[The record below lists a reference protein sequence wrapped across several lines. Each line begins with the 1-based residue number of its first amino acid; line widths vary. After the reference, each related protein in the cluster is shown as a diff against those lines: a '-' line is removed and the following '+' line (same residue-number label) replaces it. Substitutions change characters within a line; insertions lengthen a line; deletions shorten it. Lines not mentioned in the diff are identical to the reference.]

1 MDREQLRKALEF
13 VTTVPPS
20 EIGLEMYFILKEGE
34 TFATRQAD
42 IDDEARDALRDQ
54 FLEYIAGTFI
64 TNDELHFAGITMAD
78 KRKNAAYFFD
88 LDELPKGLQV
98 MGQLLDKPQ
107 ARTFDFK
114 KDAFKD
120 NFGFVFVLGST
131 TNKIAIYK
139 KQYPI
144 NLLERDVVVRLAVT
158 EIKSRTR
165 LAKVQED
172 IININ
177 EKFDFMQI
185 GNDVIVVN
193 MATLEKYFGFEDV
206 IRSSA
211 ESNLQNIQ
219 KANLLVDVEPLREMI
234 SDLRYARKLMRVK
247 AAPAVLKLPF
257 AQVLSFIKQHPK
269 LKKRMRFNHD
279 ETRISL
285 DTKTSKE
292 LFLKLLDDD
301 FLRSDL
307 TNILYEAEIKDPL
320 SDEEATD

>member
-1 MDREQLRKALEF
+1 MNKQQLKKGLEF
-13 VTTVPPS
+13 VSAAPAN
-20 EIGLEMYFILKEGE
+20 EISLVMYFILKDLSI
-34 TFATRQAD
+34 RKAD
-42 IDDEARDALRDQ
+42 IDDEAMASLRDQ
-54 FLEYIAGTFI
+54 FVKNIAANLIG
-64 TNDELHFAGITMAD
+64 NDELHFTGITTAD
-78 KRKNAAYFFD
+78 NRKNAAYFFD
-88 LDELPKGLQV
+88 LDKLPEGLRV
-98 MGQLLDKPQ
+98 MGRLLRNQK
-107 ARTFDFK
+107 AELFDFK
-114 KDAFKD
+114 KDHYED
-120 NFGFVFVLGST
+120 TVGFVFLLGNVTS
-131 TNKIAIYK
+131 KIAIYK

-144 NLLERDVVVRLAVT
+144 NLLGRDAFVRLV
-158 EIKSRTR
+158 KSRQR
-165 LAKVQED
+165 LVRVKED

-185 GNDVIVVN
+185 GDEVIVIN
-193 MATLEKYFGFEDV
+193 MDTLEKYFGFEDV

-211 ESNLQNIQ
+211 ENNLQTIE

-247 AAPAVLKLPF
+247 AAPAVLELPF
-257 AQVLSFIKQHPK
+257 DQVRSFIKQHPK
-269 LKKRMRFNHD
+269 LRRRMRFNQD

-320 SDEEATD
+320 SNEEASD